1 MILYLKKKYNTSRLN
16 DFNVYPPG
24 GNGLFAFG
32 YLRHSNITQNT
43 FRWLGD
49 NAVAFVGRAHL
60 HDATGGHYPQDNLV
74 AGNLA
79 YETGLYDFE
88 SSFFFEA
95 VAGHNRVLNNI
106 AFNGPRAAINFDDG
120 AVGVGLDRIVALYYC
135 SSTLHQIH

>member
-1 MILYLKKKYNTSRLN
+1 
-16 DFNVYPPG
+16 
-24 GNGLFAFG
+24 
-32 YLRHSNITQNT
+32 
-43 FRWLGD
+43 
-49 NAVAFVGRAHL
+49 
-60 HDATGGHYPQDNLV
+60 V

-120 AVGVGLDRIVALYYC
+120 AVGVGLGRIVALYYC